1 MQARLRTVSD
11 KMSSAL
17 ACFPRSVYS
26 YTRAPRFTNNAVAVR
41 SAPSSSVPVVTL
53 HINRYPGS
61 YRNAGVVEYTQVHGV
76 RALAAGVPAVGVG
89 RRDGV

>member
-17 ACFPRSVYS
+17 ACFLRSVYS
-26 YTRAPRFTNNAVAVR
+26 YTRALLFTNMQLR
-41 SAPSSSVPVVTL
+41 FSAPSSSVPVVTL

-61 YRNAGVVEYTQVHGV
+61 DRKAGVVEYTQVHGV
-76 RALAAGVPAVGVG
+76 RALAAGAPAIGVG